1 MQLITSNK
9 DYCYYSYDLGECVV
23 TVTAVLFFCGSLFLT
38 LVIQIID
45 VLGAFDLLVNA
56 LREYLQ
62 FKFLVLW
69 MGVPNL
75 LWFELRIDAIG
86 NVITKQF
93 LGCMAVKDEPSLAAT
108 QVGSWMKSFVM
119 FICNF
124 VKRM

>member
-1 MQLITSNK
+1 MLYCMQLITSNK

-62 FKFLVLW
+62 FKFLVLCT
-69 MGVPNL
+69 GVPTL
-75 LWFELRIDAIG
+75 
-86 NVITKQF
+86 
-93 LGCMAVKDEPSLAAT
+93 
-108 QVGSWMKSFVM
+108 
-119 FICNF
+119 
-124 VKRM
+124 